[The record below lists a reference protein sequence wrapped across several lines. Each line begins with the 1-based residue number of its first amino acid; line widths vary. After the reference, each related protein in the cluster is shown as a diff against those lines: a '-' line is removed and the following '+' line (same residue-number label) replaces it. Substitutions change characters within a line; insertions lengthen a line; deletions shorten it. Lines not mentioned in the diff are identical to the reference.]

1 MNLMTMITGVVL
13 AGGKARRMGGV
24 DKGLLEL
31 NGKPLWQYVAD
42 ALMTQLSHVVINA
55 NRHQEIYQVSGLK
68 VIEDSLADYPGPLA
82 GMLSVMQQ
90 EAGEWFLFCPCDTP
104 YIPHDLAARLTH
116 QRKDAPV
123 VWVHDGERDHPT
135 IALVNRAIEPLLLEY
150 LQAGE
155 RRVMAFMRLA
165 GGHAVDFS
173 DRKEAFINV
182 NTPEELARWQENDDT
197 VTRLCCMEWHRK
209 NNAAE
214 KLIPALCARGI
225 RPGLIK
231 HTHHDM
237 DVDKPGKD
245 SYELRKAGAAQTIVA
260 SQQRWALMTE
270 TPDEEELDLH
280 FLASRMDTSKLD
292 LILVEGFKHEEIAK
306 IVLFRDGAGHRP
318 EELVIDRHVIA
329 VASDVPLNLDV
340 ALLDINDVE
349 GLADFVVEWMQKQ
362 DG

>member
-1 MNLMTMITGVVL
+1 MAGKTMI
-13 AGGKARRMGGV
+13 
-24 DKGLLEL
+24 
-31 NGKPLWQYVAD
+31 
-42 ALMTQLSHVVINA
+42 
-55 NRHQEIYQVSGLK
+55 
-68 VIEDSLADYPGPLA
+68 
-82 GMLSVMQQ
+82 
-90 EAGEWFLFCPCDTP
+90 
-104 YIPHDLAARLTH
+104 
-116 QRKDAPV
+116 
-123 VWVHDGERDHPT
+123 
-135 IALVNRAIEPLLLEY
+135 PLL
-150 LQAGE
+150 
-155 RRVMAFMRLA
+155 AF
-165 GGHAVDFS
+165 
-173 DRKEAFINV
+173 
-182 NTPEELARWQENDDT
+182 
-197 VTRLCCMEWHRK
+197 
-209 NNAAE
+209 AAWSGTGKTTLLK

-292 LILVEGFKHEEIAK
+292 LILVEGFKHEE
-306 IVLFRDGAGHRP
+306 GAGHRP